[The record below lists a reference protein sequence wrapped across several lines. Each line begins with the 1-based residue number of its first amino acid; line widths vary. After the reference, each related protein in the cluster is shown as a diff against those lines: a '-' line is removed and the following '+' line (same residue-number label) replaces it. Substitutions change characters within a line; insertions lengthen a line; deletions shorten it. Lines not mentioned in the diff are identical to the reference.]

1 MEWYRAKFIKTGSFG
16 PVKHAMV
23 RRWWWWCCFSSFAM
37 MISSSSSS
45 SSSIFLRSQ
54 KRIFGLKVCLWESFD
69 AEQHTSK
76 RVLSLSLPNDG
87 RTPRVVFFFRKGSAN
102 RFSLSLPFFAKHKQ
116 QIGTFVLA
124 FGLEHYMHHKYHSHH
139 HHDEAHQS
147 EEERKNVGGHSP
159 KEFSAETASLDEIT
173 KEMTRLRKRVGEL
186 RKEGKHV

>member
-1 MEWYRAKFIKTGSFG
+1 MVPREVHQDRVVWTGETRDGASLVVVLFFFF
-16 PVKHAMV
+16 
-23 RRWWWWCCFSSFAM
+23 RDDDIIIIIIIDFSSFTKKNLWFE
-37 MISSSSSS
+37 SVSLGE
-45 SSSIFLRSQ
+45 LRCRTTHVQTRS
-54 KRIFGLKVCLWESFD
+54 
-69 AEQHTSK
+69 
-76 RVLSLSLPNDG
+76 LSLSLFQTTG
-87 RTPRVVFFFRKGSAN
+87 EHRVSSFFFRKGSAN

>member
-1 MEWYRAKFIKTGSFG
+1 MSF
-16 PVKHAMV
+16 
-23 RRWWWWCCFSSFAM
+23 S
-37 MISSSSSS
+37 
-45 SSSIFLRSQ
+45 
-54 KRIFGLKVCLWESFD
+54 
-69 AEQHTSK
+69 
-76 RVLSLSLPNDG
+76 
-87 RTPRVVFFFRKGSAN
+87 RKGTD
-102 RFSLSLPFFAKHKQ
+102 RFSLSSLLCETQ

>member
-1 MEWYRAKFIKTGSFG
+1 M
-16 PVKHAMV
+16 
-23 RRWWWWCCFSSFAM
+23 M
-37 MISSSSSS
+37 MISSSSSSSS

-76 RVLSLSLPNDG
+76 RVLSLSLFQTTG
-87 RTPRVVFFFRKGSAN
+87 EHRVSSFFFRKGSAN

>member
-23 RRWWWWCCFSSFAM
+23 RRWWWCCFSSFAM
-37 MISSSSSS
+37 MISSSS

-87 RTPRVVFFFRKGSAN
+87 RTPRVVFFFSERECQPF
-102 RFSLSLPFFAKHKQ
+102 FSLSSLLCETQTTDWDVCPRVWFRTLHAPQVSLASSSRRGPPKRRRTQKCR
-116 QIGTFVLA
+116 GTLA
-124 FGLEHYMHHKYHSHH
+124 
-139 HHDEAHQS
+139 
-147 EEERKNVGGHSP
+147 
-159 KEFSAETASLDEIT
+159 
-173 KEMTRLRKRVGEL
+173 
-186 RKEGKHV
+186 EGVFRRNRIFR

>member
-1 MEWYRAKFIKTGSFG
+1 MVPREVHQDRVVWTGETRDGASLVVVLFFF
-16 PVKHAMV
+16 
-23 RRWWWWCCFSSFAM
+23 RDDDIIIIIIDFSSFT
-37 MISSSSSS
+37 
-45 SSSIFLRSQ
+45 

-76 RVLSLSLPNDG
+76 RVLSLSLSSKRRENTAC
-87 RTPRVVFFFRKGSAN
+87 RLFFRKGSAN

>member
-1 MEWYRAKFIKTGSFG
+1 
-16 PVKHAMV
+16 
-23 RRWWWWCCFSSFAM
+23 
-37 MISSSSSS
+37 
-45 SSSIFLRSQ
+45 
-54 KRIFGLKVCLWESFD
+54 LKVCLWESFD

-76 RVLSLSLPNDG
+76 RVLSLSSKRRENTVCRL
-87 RTPRVVFFFRKGSAN
+87 FFRKGSAN
-102 RFSLSLPFFAKHKQ
+102 RFSLSLSLPFFAKHKQ

-124 FGLEHYMHHKYHSHH
+124 FGLEHYMHHKYHSH

-173 KEMTRLRKRVGEL
+173 KEMTRLRERVGEL

>member
-1 MEWYRAKFIKTGSFG
+1 MSFSRKG
-16 PVKHAMV
+16 TD
-23 RRWWWWCCFSSFAM
+23 R
-37 MISSSSSS
+37 
-45 SSSIFLRSQ
+45 
-54 KRIFGLKVCLWESFD
+54 
-69 AEQHTSK
+69 
-76 RVLSLSLPNDG
+76 LSLS
-87 RTPRVVFFFRKGSAN
+87 
-102 RFSLSLPFFAKHKQ
+102 SLLCETQ

-124 FGLEHYMHHKYHSHH
+124 FGLEHYMHHKYHSH

>member
-1 MEWYRAKFIKTGSFG
+1 MQNNTRPNAF
-16 PVKHAMV
+16 
-23 RRWWWWCCFSSFAM
+23 
-37 MISSSSSS
+37 
-45 SSSIFLRSQ
+45 
-54 KRIFGLKVCLWESFD
+54 
-69 AEQHTSK
+69 
-76 RVLSLSLPNDG
+76 SLSLFQTTG
-87 RTPRVVFFFRKGSAN
+87 EHRVSSFFSERECQPFFSL
-102 RFSLSLPFFAKHKQ
+102 SLSLPFFAKHKQ

-124 FGLEHYMHHKYHSHH
+124 FGLEHYMHHKYHSH

>member
-1 MEWYRAKFIKTGSFG
+1 MQNNTRPNA
-16 PVKHAMV
+16 
-23 RRWWWWCCFSSFAM
+23 FS
-37 MISSSSSS
+37 
-45 SSSIFLRSQ
+45 
-54 KRIFGLKVCLWESFD
+54 
-69 AEQHTSK
+69 
-76 RVLSLSLPNDG
+76 LSLSLPG
-87 RTPRVVFFFRKGSAN
+87 KGVLTVSL
-102 RFSLSLPFFAKHKQ
+102 SLSLPFFAKHKQ

>member
-1 MEWYRAKFIKTGSFG
+1 MVPREVHQDRVVWTGETRDGASLVVVLFFF
-16 PVKHAMV
+16 
-23 RRWWWWCCFSSFAM
+23 RDDDIIIIIIIIDFSSFT
-37 MISSSSSS
+37 
-45 SSSIFLRSQ
+45 

>member
-1 MEWYRAKFIKTGSFG
+1 MQNNTRPNAF
-16 PVKHAMV
+16 
-23 RRWWWWCCFSSFAM
+23 
-37 MISSSSSS
+37 
-45 SSSIFLRSQ
+45 
-54 KRIFGLKVCLWESFD
+54 
-69 AEQHTSK
+69 
-76 RVLSLSLPNDG
+76 SLSLPNDG
-87 RTPRVVFFFRKGSAN
+87 RTPCVVFFIGKGVPTVFLSL
-102 RFSLSLPFFAKHKQ
+102 SLSLPFFAKHKQ

>member
-1 MEWYRAKFIKTGSFG
+1 M
-16 PVKHAMV
+16 
-23 RRWWWWCCFSSFAM
+23 
-37 MISSSSSS
+37 
-45 SSSIFLRSQ
+45 
-54 KRIFGLKVCLWESFD
+54 CLWESFD
-69 AEQHTSK
+69 AEQHASK
-76 RVLSLSLPNDG
+76 RVLSLSLSLSLPG
-87 RTPRVVFFFRKGSAN
+87 KGVLTVSL
-102 RFSLSLPFFAKHKQ
+102 SLSLPFFAKHKQ

>member
-1 MEWYRAKFIKTGSFG
+1 MQNNTRPNAF
-16 PVKHAMV
+16 
-23 RRWWWWCCFSSFAM
+23 
-37 MISSSSSS
+37 
-45 SSSIFLRSQ
+45 
-54 KRIFGLKVCLWESFD
+54 
-69 AEQHTSK
+69 
-76 RVLSLSLPNDG
+76 SLSLFQERECQP
-87 RTPRVVFFFRKGSAN
+87 FL
-102 RFSLSLPFFAKHKQ
+102 SLSLPFFAKHKQ

>member
-1 MEWYRAKFIKTGSFG
+1 MLFFFFRDDDIIIIIIIIID
-16 PVKHAMV
+16 
-23 RRWWWWCCFSSFAM
+23 FSSFTKKNLWFE
-37 MISSSSSS
+37 SVSLGE
-45 SSSIFLRSQ
+45 LRCRTTHVQTRS
-54 KRIFGLKVCLWESFD
+54 LS
-69 AEQHTSK
+69 
-76 RVLSLSLPNDG
+76 LSLSLPNDG

>member
-16 PVKHAMV
+16 PVKHAM
-23 RRWWWWCCFSSFAM
+23 
-37 MISSSSSS
+37 
-45 SSSIFLRSQ
+45 
-54 KRIFGLKVCLWESFD
+54 
-69 AEQHTSK
+69 
-76 RVLSLSLPNDG
+76 
-87 RTPRVVFFFRKGSAN
+87 
-102 RFSLSLPFFAKHKQ
+102 
-116 QIGTFVLA
+116 IGTFVLA